1 MNKKYYVYGLFDEN
15 GVIFYIGK
23 GTDKRYK
30 NHRKNYKMGKVTNY
44 FLYCKIKSIFNNGFD
59 FTEKII
65 INDLTEQE
73 ALKKELELINSYG
86 KRIEG
91 KGTLCNLLDGG
102 TQPLNVEEIKKIY
115 GEDFYKDM
123 KDRQAKTMIKT
134 TYKRNENKIKILE
147 DQLNQGVMLKHIA
160 DNLNLTTNTLREWI
174 KKYNLKMNYSGKQ
187 KRIKEHLNELR
198 EKNRKKTNSRSKYY
212 TVCKPDG
219 SLVEVRKLIIF
230 CKENDIDYKNLRN
243 TFNKFNKKG
252 NQCKH
257 KGFFISKQINPI

>member
-1 MNKKYYVYGLFDEN
+1 MNKKYYVYGLFDESD
-15 GVIFYIGK
+15 VIFYIGK
-23 GTDKRYK
+23 GTNKRYK
-30 NHRKNYKMGKVTNY
+30 NHRKNYKIGKVTNY
-44 FLYCKIKSIFNNGFD
+44 FLYCKIKSIFNKGFD

-73 ALKKELELINSYG
+73 ALEKELELINSYG

-102 TQPLNVEEIKKIY
+102 TQPLNVDEIKKIY
-115 GEDFYKDM
+115 GKEFYKDM
-123 KDRQAKTMIKT
+123 RKRQKESIVKTI
-134 TYKRNENKIKILE
+134 YKRNENKIKILE
-147 DQLNQGVMLKHIA
+147 KKLEEGFMLKDISEQ
-160 DNLNLTTNTLREWI
+160 LGVCCNTLREWI
-174 KKYNLKMNYSGKQ
+174 KKYNLKMNYGGKE

-212 TVCKPDG
+212 TICKPDG

-230 CKENDIDYKNLRN
+230 CKENNIDYKNLRN

-252 NQCKH
+252 KQCKH

>member
-15 GVIFYIGK
+15 DLIFYIGK
-23 GTDKRYK
+23 GTNKRYK
-30 NHRKNYKMGKVTNY
+30 NHRKNYKMGNITNY
-44 FLYCKIKSIFNNGFD
+44 FLYCKIKSIFNKGFD
-59 FTEKII
+59 FTEKILV
-65 INDLTEQE
+65 DSLTEKE
-73 ALKKELELINSYG
+73 ALEKELELINFYG
-86 KRIEG
+86 KRIDG
-91 KGTLCNLLDGG
+91 NGNLCNLLDGG
-102 TQPLNVEEIKKIY
+102 TQPLSIDEIKKIY
-115 GEDFYKDM
+115 GEKFYKDV

-134 TYKRNENKIKILE
+134 IYKRNENKIKILE
-147 DQLNQGVMLKHIA
+147 DQLNRGVMLKNIA
-160 DNLNLTTNTLREWI
+160 DNLNVTTDTLRRWI
-174 KKYNLKMNYSGKQ
+174 KNYNLKMNYSGKE

-230 CKENDIDYKNLRN
+230 CRENDIDYKNLRN

>member
-1 MNKKYYVYGLFDEN
+1 
-15 GVIFYIGK
+15 
-23 GTDKRYK
+23 
-30 NHRKNYKMGKVTNY
+30 
-44 FLYCKIKSIFNNGFD
+44 
-59 FTEKII
+59 
-65 INDLTEQE
+65 
-73 ALKKELELINSYG
+73 
-86 KRIEG
+86 
-91 KGTLCNLLDGG
+91 
-102 TQPLNVEEIKKIY
+102 
-115 GEDFYKDM
+115 M

-134 TYKRNENKIKILE
+134 TYKKNENKIKILE